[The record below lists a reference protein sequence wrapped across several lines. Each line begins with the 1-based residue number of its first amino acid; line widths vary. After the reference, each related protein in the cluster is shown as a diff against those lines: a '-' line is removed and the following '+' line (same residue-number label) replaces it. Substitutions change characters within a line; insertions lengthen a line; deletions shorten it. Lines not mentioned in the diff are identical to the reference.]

1 MNLTAEQTS
10 MTTSQTPFLTDLAA
24 GYNGPPINGPTR
36 AYFQQR
42 LRLRI
47 FNFIL
52 NKFVEA
58 QKEGLTKSLLARRIE
73 KTPDLINRWLG
84 APGNLTV
91 DTISDL
97 LLGISAE
104 ELVPSAVSPL
114 VRSESNYSHFHELS
128 YTERNRIE
136 TQRAEQAIVTT
147 SSNSGGSGGA
157 LKASILQYD
166 RTNSDRYQV
175 LMGAQ

>member
-1 MNLTAEQTS
+1 MTLIIEQTS
-10 MTTSQTPFLTDLAA
+10 VTTSRTPFLTDLAA
-24 GYNGPPINGPTR
+24 GHSGLPISGPTR

-52 NKFVEA
+52 DKFVEA
-58 QKEGLTKSLLARRIE
+58 QKDGLTKSLLARRIE
-73 KTPDLINRWLG
+73 KTPDVINRWLG

-104 ELVPSAVSPL
+104 ELVPNAVSPL

-128 YTERNRIE
+128 YTERNGKE
-136 TQRAEQAIVTT
+136 TQRAEQAIVGTN
-147 SSNSGGSGGA
+147 SNSSASGGA
-157 LKASILQYD
+157 FKASMPRYD
-166 RTNSDRYQV
+166 RTESRLQV
-175 LMGAQ
+175 LMGS

>member
-1 MNLTAEQTS
+1 
-10 MTTSQTPFLTDLAA
+10 
-24 GYNGPPINGPTR
+24 
-36 AYFQQR
+36 
-42 LRLRI
+42 
-47 FNFIL
+47 
-52 NKFVEA
+52 
-58 QKEGLTKSLLARRIE
+58 
-73 KTPDLINRWLG
+73 
-84 APGNLTV
+84 
-91 DTISDL
+91 
-97 LLGISAE
+97 
-104 ELVPSAVSPL
+104 L